1 MEYQEFIEYV
11 KDNTLYLT
19 GEGGT
24 ATINHVIKNNG
35 CELDG
40 LVLMEKD
47 NDIAPTIYL
56 NRLYEEYKRGKDIDA
71 IIREIETIYVA
82 MPNNMHYEYAWW
94 GYSNIRR
101 VSCLGIQKRIST
113 KTNHDRCIQGA
124 IWQRACYRS
133 TSCRT

>member
-71 IIREIETIYVA
+71 IIREIETIYVDNK
-82 MPNNMHYEYAWW
+82 PKLSFDVNILKKFDTVKDRIVYKVINYR
-94 GYSNIRR
+94 SNEKLLKQ
-101 VSCLGIQKRIST
+101 VPHKRIL
-113 KTNHDRCIQGA
+113 DLA
-124 IWQRACYRS
+124 VV
-133 TSCRT
+133 